1 MVDEFKKIDCCGC
14 SVCMNVC
21 PKHCITMKRDQEGFL
36 YPYIDHNIC
45 IQCGLC
51 EKRCPLTNENYCS
64 EIQPTA
70 LITQTKDK
78 RILSKATSGG
88 FFSTLAEWVIEQ
100 NGIVYGVKYDENLNP
115 VHSKATTYSD
125 IKAFSGSKYVQSITD
140 YVYQQVKDDLKQ
152 YPWVCFSG
160 TPCQVAALNA
170 FLRKSYSNLITVD
183 IVCHGVPSPKFWDK
197 YKKWHEKK
205 HHSRIINA
213 QFRSKKYGY
222 HHSSMQLDF
231 LDGTSENIFT
241 MDDYFLSA
249 FFSEICSRPSCHHC
263 HFKFANRKCDYTL
276 FDCWDTSAYPE
287 FISSNG
293 ATNVFI
299 HSNKASEL
307 FEKIKDNLIY
317 RQIDIN
323 QAIEN
328 DGIMINRS
336 TIPNVNRADFF
347 ENMDLMSL
355 TKLRSRYYPINK
367 KIWLRSRVRDLMMLL
382 GIYNFRK

>member
-1 MVDEFKKIDCCGC
+1 
-14 SVCMNVC
+14 
-21 PKHCITMKRDQEGFL
+21 MKRDLEGFL
-36 YPYIDHNIC
+36 YPHIDHNIC

-125 IKAFSGSKYVQSITD
+125 IKAFSGSKYVQSVTD
-140 YVYQQVKDDLKQ
+140 HVYQQVKDDLKT
-152 YPWVCFSG
+152 YSWVCFSG
-160 TPCQVAALNA
+160 TPCQVAGLNA
-170 FLRKSYSNLITVD
+170 FLGKSYSNLITVD
-183 IVCHGVPSPKFWDK
+183 VVCHGVPSPKFWDK

-231 LDGTSENIFT
+231 LNGTSENIFT